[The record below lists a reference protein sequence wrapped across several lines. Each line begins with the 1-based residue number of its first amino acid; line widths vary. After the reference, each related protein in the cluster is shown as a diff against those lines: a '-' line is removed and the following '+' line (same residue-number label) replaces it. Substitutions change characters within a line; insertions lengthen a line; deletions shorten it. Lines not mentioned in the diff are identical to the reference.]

1 MLFHILG
8 PLQVRSET
16 EIGSPAKRAL
26 LTAFLLRAGQPIG
39 VREIAELLW
48 DDPPAS
54 ATANI
59 RTHVT
64 GLRRTLESVHPGLGR
79 RVKTYRGGQ
88 GGYGIEVGPDEVD
101 LSVFTLRAK
110 LGRNLL
116 LRGEFDA
123 AITELEE
130 AVALSR
136 GPVGHDLPPT
146 RWFSAHVAGLN
157 NACLDACQDLF
168 TARVLAERTEM
179 LPYRIGC
186 VVAEAPY
193 RQRLWELLAAVYCV
207 EGDAAGALGVIK
219 NCQTLFADDLGL
231 DLPPN
236 IEAIRSAALRW
247 DRDEALRLVAAHA
260 MVTDRMDRHRLA
272 V

>member
-8 PLQVRSET
+8 PLQLHSEI
-16 EIGSPAKRAL
+16 EIRSPAKRAL
-26 LTAFLLRAGQPIG
+26 LTAFLLRAGKPVG

-64 GLRRTLESVHPGLGR
+64 GLRRTLESVRPGLGHQ
-79 RVKTYRGGQ
+79 VKTYRGGQ
-88 GGYGIEVGPDEVD
+88 GGYGIDIAPEEVD
-101 LSVFTLRAK
+101 LTVFARRAK
-110 LGRNLL
+110 HGRSLL
-116 LRGEFDA
+116 LCGQLDA
-123 AITELEE
+123 AITELEA
-130 AVALSR
+130 AVELCR

-146 RWFSAHVAGLN
+146 RWFTAHVAGLN

-179 LPYRIGC
+179 LAYRIGSL
-186 VVAEAPY
+186 VAEAPY

-207 EGDAAGALGVIK
+207 EGDAAGALGVIN
-219 NCQTLFADDLGL
+219 NCQNLFADDLGL

-236 IEAIRSAALRW
+236 IEALRAAALRW
-247 DRDEALRLVAAHA
+247 DRQEALRLVAVNALA
-260 MVTDRMDRHRLA
+260 TDLDRHRVVA
-272 V
+272 